1 MLPVFLHALRG
12 DTRPGYISGGGGA
25 VAKKSKIKMTSHL
38 AGRGRGVGPRDNNND
53 HPGILPP
60 VRQQQVKQTHAGT
73 TTGGSSHLF
82 LKVPVQ
88 VQWAG
93 FTEVSPSLAL
103 KAAKNS

>member
-1 MLPVFLHALRG
+1 MLERLR
-12 DTRPGYISGGGGA
+12 A
-25 VAKKSKIKMTSHL
+25 EV
-38 AGRGRGVGPRDNNND
+38 
-53 HPGILPP
+53 PP
-60 VRQQQVKQTHAGT
+60 
-73 TTGGSSHLF
+73 LF